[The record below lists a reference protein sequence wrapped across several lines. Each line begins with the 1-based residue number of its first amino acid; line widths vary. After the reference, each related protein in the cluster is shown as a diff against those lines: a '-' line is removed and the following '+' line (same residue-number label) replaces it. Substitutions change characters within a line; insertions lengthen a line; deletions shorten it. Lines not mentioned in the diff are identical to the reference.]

1 MKLLKFLTCGLLL
14 VAFCGCSI
22 FGSSSGSSNGDDE
35 KITTPFEGSWGFLGI
50 KLVFTGEK
58 ATRYVYADADENFYD
73 CNFFYSEDSALL
85 KFDTEVDKDTYNY
98 YISDDQLYLGYFS
111 AEDSFYNF
119 LDWQRVNSIAKNKAS
134 GILNL
139 DDDTLSFDESFSI
152 FAFYKEEKKTDLK
165 FDDLKNYTVQSQKFV
180 NFNDTTWGIELTF
193 GDLESFKDSTL
204 GIEIE
209 PKSFYINLQ
218 GYDKNYKEIGEEK
231 EIYVHYLKI
240 KTSIFLKKNH
250 DKLYGSTSTSSLM
263 L

>member
-1 MKLLKFLTCGLLL
+1 M
-14 VAFCGCSI
+14 A
-22 FGSSSGSSNGDDE
+22 
-35 KITTPFEGSWGFLGI
+35 
-50 KLVFTGEK
+50 
-58 ATRYVYADADENFYD
+58 
-73 CNFFYSEDSALL
+73 
-85 KFDTEVDKDTYNY
+85 
-98 YISDDQLYLGYFS
+98 
-111 AEDSFYNF
+111 
-119 LDWQRVNSIAKNKAS
+119 VNSIAKNKAS

-139 DDDTLSFDESFSI
+139 ANTLSFDESFSI

-165 FDDLKNYTVQSQKFV
+165 FDDLKNYRFREKFV

-240 KTSIFLKKNH
+240 KSFSYSDNKMDAVFYDLKKGSEIVV
-250 DKLYGSTSTSSLM
+250 DTLKMSLDFQSLESFKQKLRKEGN
-263 L
+263 